1 MNDPS
6 TSLELTKSSSGSVSD
21 EDIELKAIQTVLTAL
36 SGLRGEARSRVVEY
50 VFKRLGLMSEAVPI
64 STAVGDYQ
72 LPTPADIAR
81 STSTKDIRSL
91 TQEKAP
97 RSSIE
102 MAALVAY
109 YLSELA
115 PPPNRKGEIT
125 AEDIKKYFKQASFR
139 LPGSSRMTL
148 VNAKNAGYLDSSA
161 PGSYKL
167 NPVGYNLVAH
177 AMPLTKEKPVRKRK
191 RTAINKR
198 SKSAK

>member
-6 TSLELTKSSSGSVSD
+6 TSPELTKSSSGPVSD

-64 STAVGDYQ
+64 STSVNDYQ

-115 PPPNRKGEIT
+115 PPPDRKGEIT
-125 AEDIKKYFKQASFR
+125 AEDIKKYFKQAPFR
-139 LPGSSRMTL
+139 LPGSSQMTL

-161 PGSYKL
+161 PGRYRL

-177 AMPLTKEKPVRKRK
+177 AMPLTKEKPVRKRR
-191 RTAINKR
+191 RTATKKR
-198 SKSAK
+198 SKSDK

>member
-81 STSTKDIRSL
+81 STSTKGHSVIDTGEGAPQLHRNGSTGCL
-91 TQEKAP
+91 LLVRACPSSQSERRNHSGGHQEVLQAGLVP
-97 RSSIE
+97 
-102 MAALVAY
+102 AA
-109 YLSELA
+109 
-115 PPPNRKGEIT
+115 R
-125 AEDIKKYFKQASFR
+125 
-139 LPGSSRMTL
+139 
-148 VNAKNAGYLDSSA
+148 
-161 PGSYKL
+161 
-167 NPVGYNLVAH
+167 
-177 AMPLTKEKPVRKRK
+177 
-191 RTAINKR
+191 
-198 SKSAK
+198 